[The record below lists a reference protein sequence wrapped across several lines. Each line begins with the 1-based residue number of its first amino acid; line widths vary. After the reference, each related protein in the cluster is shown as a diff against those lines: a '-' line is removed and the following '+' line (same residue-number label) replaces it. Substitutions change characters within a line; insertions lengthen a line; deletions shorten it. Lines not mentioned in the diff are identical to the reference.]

1 MTEKLP
7 IGKVKSS
14 RLLLVFFIFIR
25 SLLHCEGQ
33 RKENKVHVASQK
45 SIQLG
50 IPARKQLLT
59 GIT

>member
-1 MTEKLP
+1 M
-7 IGKVKSS
+7 KSE
-14 RLLLVFFIFIR
+14 VITFVVGFFIFIR
-25 SLLHCEGQ
+25 CLFHCEGQ
-33 RKENKVHVASQK
+33 RTENKVHVASQK